1 MMTKTHMLRVV
12 GRKTE
17 RVPSCHQGGAT
28 SALDSGT
35 MGLLFSEI
43 NLFLFKSLL
52 MGFSVAC
59 T

>member
-1 MMTKTHMLRVV
+1 MMTKAHMLRAV
-12 GRKTE
+12 GRKTK

-28 SALDSGT
+28 PALDCGT
-35 MGLLFSEI
+35 KGLLFSEI
-43 NLFLFKSLL
+43 NLFLFKPLL